1 MNIFNKRP
9 LSLILCITLGAFAF
23 SSFYDSLFSKT
34 ALVFVAIIIFSLSF
48 LKNIRKH
55 ASPVL
60 IRIIAVC
67 SIIAT
72 LFSFIYFDLWFKA
85 YDRFDGDVRIVGKIE
100 EIEYKSQ
107 RSSVLIKTSE
117 IDSASLSRYKL
128 IVYLDN
134 EEYYGYSIG
143 SSVEI
148 VGTITE
154 FTSDEDFDAETF
166 YNARGVSGYI
176 NDVKS
181 FKITDVGEYTL
192 SYKITDLREAVCRRI
207 ISLSNSDAGG
217 LLCAF
222 LLGERSYLP
231 TGTPLDFLRTGLTH
245 MLALSG
251 MNLVILFA
259 GFKKFLLF
267 CRVGKKPT
275 TFLTILFTLFYIVL
289 TGLPLSVVRA
299 GFMLILSSAL
309 FLFQKSYDSMTSL
322 WVSVAVICIIEPYA
336 IYDLS
341 LWLSAFATLGIIV
354 FVEYTDSKDS
364 KTSFLKLIAISL
376 LASLFAIAATFAITT
391 LAFDGTSLISPIT
404 TLIVS
409 VLGEIFTYLGIVLF
423 ILGDFILIKHPFI
436 FVGNLIINIAKLFSE
451 IDWIYVSTNFA
462 AVEIASVIFT
472 VLFFAFF
479 ILKIKRKGLALGILL
494 GMLGSILCLSAVLT
508 YSTVAKDSITYYNN
522 ADERI
527 IVVEDGDVTTIDIA
541 TYSKDTA
548 YLLYADLSN
557 NNLTKIDKY
566 VLTHYSYYLR
576 EAMETVSN
584 SILIREIFIPA
595 PVNITEERIL
605 REISIFAQDADIQ
618 LNIYLTEDK
627 IILGDTSIIP
637 IYRYELGKQ
646 KKNML
651 SIIRDGK
658 IYTYLSDDML
668 KGETKTMASEIIAG
682 SHTIILGRHKSGNSK
697 AEFIES
703 FESIEKII
711 LSTQDLNINTDT
723 YKYYVDKGTEIF
735 FVSKKKAL
743 YVE

>member
-9 LSLILCITLGAFAF
+9 LSLILCITLGAFVF
-23 SSFYDSLFSKT
+23 SSFYDDVFSRT
-34 ALVFVAIIIFSLSF
+34 ALIFVAIIAFSLSF

-85 YDRFDGDVRIVGKIE
+85 YDRFEGDVKIVGKIE

-107 RSSVLIKTSE
+107 RSSVLVKTSE
-117 IDSASLSRYKL
+117 IENASLSRYKL

-148 VGTITE
+148 VGTITS
-154 FTSDEDFDAETF
+154 FTSDEDFDSETF
-166 YNARGVSGYI
+166 YNAKGVSGYI
-176 NDVKS
+176 NDVQT

-192 SYKITDLREAVCRRI
+192 SYKITDLRESVCRRI
-207 ISLSNSDAGG
+207 ISSSNADTGG

-231 TGTPLDFLRTGLTH
+231 TGTTLDFLRTGLTH

-275 TFLTILFTLFYIVL
+275 TFLTIIFTLFYIVL
-289 TGLPLSVVRA
+289 TGLPMSVVRA
-299 GFMLILSSAL
+299 GFMLIISSAL
-309 FLFQKSYDSMTSL
+309 FLFQKSYDSMTAL
-322 WVSVAVICIIEPYA
+322 FVSVAVICIIEPYA

-341 LWLSAFATLGIIV
+341 LWLSALATLGIVV
-354 FVEYTDSKDS
+354 FVEFTAENAK
-364 KTSFLKLIAISL
+364 KPSFLKMIAIAL
-376 LASLFAIAATFAITT
+376 LASLFAIASTFAITVIK
-391 LAFDGTSLISPIT
+391 FDGTSILSPLT

-423 ILGDFILIKHPFI
+423 IVGDFILIRHPFI
-436 FVGNLIINIAKLFSE
+436 FVGNLIISIAKLFSK
-451 IDWIYVSTNFA
+451 IDLIYVSTNFV
-462 AVEIASVIFT
+462 AVEILALIFT
-472 VLFFAFF
+472 TLFFAFF
-479 ILKIKRKGLALGILL
+479 ILKIKRKKLAVGILL
-494 GMLGSILCLSAVLT
+494 SLLGSILCLSAVLT

-541 TYSKDTA
+541 TYSKNTA
-548 YLLYADLSN
+548 YSLYADLSG

-576 EAMETVSN
+576 EAIETVSN
-584 SILIREIFIPA
+584 SILIREILIPA

-605 REISIFAQDADIQ
+605 REISTFAQDANIR
-618 LNIYLTEDK
+618 LSIYLNEDK
-627 IILGDTSIIP
+627 IILGNTSIIP
-637 IYRYELGKQ
+637 IYRYELGSQ

-651 SIIRDGK
+651 SIIRDDK

-697 AEFIES
+697 SEFIES

-711 LSTQDLNINTDT
+711 LSTEELNINEDT

-735 FVSKKKAL
+735 FASKKKAL